1 MGKNCFVCSQKI
13 GMFDVSPLNKEM
25 IEKKKWFVPENMG
38 PKDVVC
44 ITCQD
49 MLFSKRPRKASES
62 NTTTS
67 VVKTDTDVSQ
77 MTPQQMQQ
85 LQLETL
91 LEIKKLLHRQL
102 TLIESLTSKF

>member
-1 MGKNCFVCSQKI
+1 MGKTCFVCNQKI
-13 GMFDVSPLNKEM
+13 GMFDVSPLNKTM

-49 MLFSKRPRKASES
+49 MLFSKRPRKTSES
-62 NTTTS
+62 DTS
-67 VVKTDTDVSQ
+67 SSVTKTDSDVSQ

-91 LEIKKLLHRQL
+91 LEIKKLLHKQL